1 MLRLNSEPK
10 YAQMELL
17 AIFQYN
23 HHVLVD
29 DGIAPYYCSDG
40 FCDPMKKVAWEEQE
54 NKYNVAKQWPNCFYH
69 DACNDC
75 PIDDAR
81 RKSVMKYLRDITIPD
96 LFSVILLNGWV
107 VKIFLLC

>member
-10 YAQMELL
+10 YAQTELL

-23 HHVLVD
+23 HHALVD

-40 FCDPMKKVAWEEQE
+40 FCDPMKKVAWEERE
-54 NKYNVAKQWPNCFYH
+54 NKYNVAKQWPNCFYN
-69 DACNDC
+69 DACNDR

-81 RKSVMKYLRDITIPD
+81 RESVMKYLHDITIPD
-96 LFSVILLNGWV
+96 PLV
-107 VKIFLLC
+107 VSYIVEWMGC